1 MTAFLTKTMGT
12 RLTIED
18 YNKFSERIK
27 QDGVS
32 ASEWIFSALNEKYFN
47 TGNKEET
54 SIYSRGKKLMKTK

>member
-32 ASEWIFSALNEKYFN
+32 ASEWIFSALNEKYLN
-47 TGNKEET
+47 TGIKKKLLF
-54 SIYSRGKKLMKTK
+54 IQRGKKLMKTK